1 MKKPRLLGSHRTKRL
16 RKKRA
21 KSIIK
26 LLNDDSDQG
35 VKLLHFLLNCNLAQY
50 LEVTNW
56 ELAS

>member
-21 KSIIK
+21 KH
-26 LLNDDSDQG
+26 LLAILKRNHLDG
-35 VKLLHFLLNCNLAQY
+35 LVHHWPRLLADMAITNL
-50 LEVTNW
+50 